1 MRPKELL
8 KEEIIGQLELHPS
21 RLDKEKI
28 ILEAME
34 EGLDNFFEGIR
45 MALDPLVTFGV
56 KIVPEKTDEK
66 SQSFSWTDFH
76 KLAKNLIN
84 RELTGYA
91 ARDAILTAMES
102 SKKAEW
108 NGFYRRV
115 LIKDLRCGV
124 SEKTINK
131 IAKKYPKY
139 AIPIFSCP
147 LAHDL
152 SLIHI
157 SEPTRPY

>member
-56 KIVPEKTDEK
+56 KMVPEKTDEK
-66 SQSFSWTDFH
+66 SLSFSWTC
-76 KLAKNLIN
+76 LLY
-84 RELTGYA
+84 TSPSP
-91 ARDAILTAMES
+91 RD
-102 SKKAEW
+102 
-108 NGFYRRV
+108 
-115 LIKDLRCGV
+115 
-124 SEKTINK
+124 
-131 IAKKYPKY
+131 
-139 AIPIFSCP
+139 
-147 LAHDL
+147 
-152 SLIHI
+152 
-157 SEPTRPY
+157 

>member
-1 MRPKELL
+1 MRQKELF
-8 KEEIIGQLELHPS
+8 KEEIIHQLELHPS

-28 ILEAME
+28 ISEAME
-34 EGLDNFFEGIR
+34 HGLDDFFEGIR

-56 KIVPEKTDEK
+56 KIVPEKENEK
-66 SQSFSWTDFH
+66 SQNFLWKDFRELAN
-76 KLAKNLIN
+76 KLIQ
-84 RELTGYA
+84 RELTGHA
-91 ARDAILTAMES
+91 ARDAIITAMES
-102 SKKAEW
+102 AKKEEW

-131 IAKKYPKY
+131 IAKKFPKY

-147 LAHDL
+147 LAHD
-152 SLIHI
+152 SANH
-157 SEPTRPY
+157 EKK